1 MQLNLKLVLNNLTQ
15 FWSWPMFDPFQ
26 AIDLAAVTTL
36 LLEALPSVKT
46 FNGRETMLSYCMI
59 NILVEY
65 FTSLLNSTI
74 IYYFL
79 IK

>member
-1 MQLNLKLVLNNLTQ
+1 
-15 FWSWPMFDPFQ
+15 MFDPFQ

-46 FNGRETMLSYCMI
+46 FNGRESMLSYCMI
-59 NILVEY
+59 YCLVED
-65 FTSLLNSTI
+65 FTSLLNNTI
-74 IYYFL
+74 IFFFL

>member
-1 MQLNLKLVLNNLTQ
+1 
-15 FWSWPMFDPFQ
+15 MFDPFQ